1 MFFFQREPNI
11 LQRFVH
17 VLRTIFNPSLLNWS
31 LLILTVAQYV
41 LCSIYALDIMMY
53 RVPVVYMT
61 CVYLVHGWYTLPFWV
76 TFIALTDPDP
86 FLLLQEPNTTFSL
99 KPGVVWW
106 FTTLRRLD
114 QVNPSFEDHP
124 SPVVGMVWGYTD
136 VPKKIRLQMFS
147 IFSPVQI
154 RKGRDPRSFGP
165 ILLNPFKLCAM
176 SLLSSVIMIPNYWK
190 VVYSM

>member
-1 MFFFQREPNI
+1 MFFFQREPSI

-53 RVPVVYMT
+53 HVPVVYMR

-86 FLLLQEPNTTFSL
+86 FLLLQEPNTTSSL

-147 IFSPVQI
+147 IIFTCANQ
-154 RKGRDPRSFGP
+154 KGERPTQFRSNLIESF
-165 ILLNPFKLCAM
+165 
-176 SLLSSVIMIPNYWK
+176 
-190 VVYSM
+190 